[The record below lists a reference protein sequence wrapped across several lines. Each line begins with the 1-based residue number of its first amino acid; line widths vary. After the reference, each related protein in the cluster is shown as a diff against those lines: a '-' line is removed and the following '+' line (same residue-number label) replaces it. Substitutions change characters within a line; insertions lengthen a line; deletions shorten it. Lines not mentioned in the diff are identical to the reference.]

1 MITKE
6 RKTNETNVKVS
17 LELYG
22 TGISEIDTGVP
33 FLDHMLD
40 QIARHGLMLSL
51 IHI

>member
-22 TGISEIDTGVP
+22 AGISEIDTGVP
-33 FLDHMLD
+33 F
-40 QIARHGLMLSL
+40 
-51 IHI
+51 